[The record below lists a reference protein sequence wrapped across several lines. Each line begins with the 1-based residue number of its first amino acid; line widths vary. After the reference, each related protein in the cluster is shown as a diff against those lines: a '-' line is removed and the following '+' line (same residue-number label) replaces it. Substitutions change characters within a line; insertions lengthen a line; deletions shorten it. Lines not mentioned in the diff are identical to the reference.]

1 MFLIYIYTK
10 ITIAQGEN
18 FVVPVLSV
26 EFGLFLYLLL
36 LMHTIHNCFPSM
48 MKITLNDDNNN
59 QTFILYT
66 YLLLE

>member
-36 LMHTIHNCFPSM
+36 LMHTIHNCFPM
-48 MKITLNDDNNN
+48 MKNALNDDSNN